1 MPNAKIDFYKQSA
14 AIVRQHADADKVG
27 QAHMALA
34 ATFAVNAAAAVTAQ
48 QSPELRE
55 IAPQL
60 RQRPKR

>member
-14 AIVRQHADADKVG
+14 AIVRQHADAAKVR

>member
-1 MPNAKIDFYKQSA
+1 MPNVKIDFFEQSA
-14 AIVRQHADADKVG
+14 AIVRHHADATVVG